1 MAYSIGIDLGGTKIA
16 GVLVNEQLD
25 ILAYEKIP
33 VETER
38 RIEKVLNDIASLAQ
52 LLMKKL
58 KKQNELVGMGIA
70 CPGLIDI
77 NRGVMVYS
85 ENLNWRN
92 VPVVQILSEKLNF
105 HSTWNMMYGAV
116 PSLGI
121 FGVGKN
127 IGTWYM

>member
-52 LLMKKL
+52 LLMK
-58 KKQNELVGMGIA
+58 N
-70 CPGLIDI
+70 
-77 NRGVMVYS
+77 
-85 ENLNWRN
+85 
-92 VPVVQILSEKLNF
+92 
-105 HSTWNMMYGAV
+105 
-116 PSLGI
+116 
-121 FGVGKN
+121 
-127 IGTWYM
+127 